1 MLRRIKKLLLRRD
14 TIRAL
19 TDVERAAV
27 KAGNVAT
34 CTYVSREMS
43 TCVAAPATEPPH
55 K

>member
-19 TDVERAAV
+19 TETERATV
-27 KAGNVAT
+27 KAGQAMT
-34 CTYVSREMS
+34 CPYVTREVS
-43 TCVAAPATEPPH
+43 GCVTNQQPKPP